1 MGAAFAGL
9 SAARPARRLP
19 PLREELR
26 LLPAAANA
34 DGSPAWMIHDPINN
48 RFFRVGWLD
57 FEMLL
62 RWSQGTPSD
71 IVTPSALKPP

>member
-1 MGAAFAGL
+1 MDGTLVKTASMADLL
-9 SAARPARRLP
+9 SAVKASAQVTLP

-26 LLPAAANA
+26 LLPAAANH
-34 DGSPAWMIHDPINN
+34 DGSPAWMVHDPINN

-62 RWSQGTPSD
+62 R
-71 IVTPSALKPP
+71 